1 MDRAE
6 IHRLEEKTGIP
17 HMSRHDVGSI
27 LLTELFWPLIL
38 HPAAPQACSQRLSA
52 VRLELYAFPGNVI
65 RTGANAA
72 PLTR

>member
-52 VRLELYAFPGNVI
+52 VRLELSHFPG
-65 RTGANAA
+65 TSFGPA
-72 PLTR
+72 PTPPH